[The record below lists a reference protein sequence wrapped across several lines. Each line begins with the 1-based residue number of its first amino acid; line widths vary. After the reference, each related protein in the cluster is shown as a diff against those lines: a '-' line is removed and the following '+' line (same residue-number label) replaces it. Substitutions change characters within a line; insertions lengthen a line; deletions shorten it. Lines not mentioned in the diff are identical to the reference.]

1 MNSKLRTSE
10 PIVISPY
17 NEPRMPTA
25 IKAPVVWIN
34 GFPGTGKETIADAMK
49 QFDTNIL
56 VLDNHKLIDPVA
68 AVFSR
73 DHPEYFTQR
82 QQYRQAI
89 LQRHVLHPSSH
100 DHLVVFT
107 DFQSDTELG
116 QSVAKEYANASSYAY
131 RPFLPVYLTCGL
143 ESNIEQSTAKG
154 TGSASD
160 PITRAE
166 ADIPD
171 TQPVP
176 HHRAGAVTSGTKV
189 VPRKTLPRPA
199 KLRLEAHLKGHQ
211 EGRLGFGC
219 ILPDE
224 EKMTLAIEAGVA
236 ISYLEPE
243 QKVYLPPDTLPK
255 RGLRAD
261 FVSGTEME
269 SLDIE
274 ASTRLMEDLWEEHYD
289 AELELNILK
298 EQESEA
304 RAHLGGDSSY
314 FRFCEDRQSVYVTIT
329 MGVN

>member
-1 MNSKLRTSE
+1 MTS
-10 PIVISPY
+10 IVLY
-17 NEPRMPTA
+17 R
-25 IKAPVVWIN
+25 WLF
-34 GFPGTGKETIADAMK
+34 FPGNRYLMDYTLPFCCMK
-49 QFDTNIL
+49 IPP
-56 VLDNHKLIDPVA
+56 LIWA
-68 AVFSR
+68 
-73 DHPEYFTQR
+73 
-82 QQYRQAI
+82 
-89 LQRHVLHPSSH
+89 
-100 DHLVVFT
+100 
-107 DFQSDTELG
+107 
-116 QSVAKEYANASSYAY
+116 
-131 RPFLPVYLTCGL
+131 
-143 ESNIEQSTAKG
+143 STAKG

-160 PITRAE
+160 PITRYTLGHACPAALIDAIRYCRAE